1 MVDREALNP
10 KGVKMWCSSCRI
22 SSCSHSDLGS
32 DLIFHM
38 LAMKE
43 EVDWEI
49 EVRGFCRTQQKIPMN
64 REVLYLWLVCRPG
77 GAVQAR
83 QGRKVVQV
91 AREGVSE
98 LGSLQIC
105 TSSSIGLCC
114 CCTWC
119 TSTTWSTPI
128 LRLGDGELT
137 TTKSKV
143 CHPCGI
149 SCSSMQT
156 FKWSVISCPLTL
168 TPLQYRQR
176 RVGGSVSSTDS
187 QIIRET
193 FDQIHSCTYLWW
205 QKERVSF

>member
-1 MVDREALNP
+1 M
-10 KGVKMWCSSCRI
+10 
-22 SSCSHSDLGS
+22 
-32 DLIFHM
+32 
-38 LAMKE
+38 
-43 EVDWEI
+43 
-49 EVRGFCRTQQKIPMN
+49 
-64 REVLYLWLVCRPG
+64 
-77 GAVQAR
+77 QAR
-83 QGRKVVQV
+83 QDRKVVQV

-193 FDQIHSCTYLWW
+193 FDQIHSCTYKRRGSHSKRSLKCSSVTGGQWPAG
-205 QKERVSF
+205 KGGG

>member
-22 SSCSHSDLGS
+22 PSCSHSDLGS
-32 DLIFHM
+32 DFSHASNEGRGGLG
-38 LAMKE
+38 K
-43 EVDWEI
+43 I

-64 REVLYLWLVCRPG
+64 REVLYLWLMCRPG

-105 TSSSIGLCC
+105 TSSSIGRCC

-119 TSTTWSTPI
+119 TSTTWATPI

-137 TTKSKV
+137 TTKSKFWQF
-143 CHPCGI
+143 
-149 SCSSMQT
+149 SSPAMWCFVFLYLFLMASHMMSADSYTTTIQT
-156 FKWSVISCPLTL
+156 KTRGWICLFDRLSNYKRHIWSNPFMHL
-168 TPLQYRQR
+168 
-176 RVGGSVSSTDS
+176 
-187 QIIRET
+187 
-193 FDQIHSCTYLWW
+193 

>member
-1 MVDREALNP
+1 M
-10 KGVKMWCSSCRI
+10 
-22 SSCSHSDLGS
+22 
-32 DLIFHM
+32 
-38 LAMKE
+38 
-43 EVDWEI
+43 
-49 EVRGFCRTQQKIPMN
+49 
-64 REVLYLWLVCRPG
+64 
-77 GAVQAR
+77 QAR
-83 QGRKVVQV
+83 QGGKVVQV

-119 TSTTWSTPI
+119 TSTTWATPI

-168 TPLQYRQR
+168 TPVQYRQR

-187 QIIRET
+187 QIIRDT
-193 FDQIHSCTYLWW
+193 FDQIHSCTYKRRGSHSKRSLKCSSVTGGQWPAG
-205 QKERVSF
+205 KGGG